1 MSRIG
6 KKPVQIPAG
15 VEVAVNGSH
24 VTVKGP
30 KGQLEL
36 DIYEKLSIEIADG
49 VLTVVRPDD
58 ERETR
63 ARHGLTRALIANMVE
78 GVSEGF
84 TKSLELAGVGYR
96 VQLKGTSLDLSLGY
110 SHPVVYEAPEG
121 ITFEVPDNTH
131 INVKGINKQQV
142 GQVAAEIRS
151 KRPPEPY
158 KGKGIHYVGE
168 HIRRKL
174 GKAAS
179 KGSCFKSSTP
189 SGAGV
194 TDVRSRKHG

>member
-6 KKPVQIPAG
+6 RKPVQIPAG
-15 VEVAVNGSH
+15 VEVTVNGNTC
-24 VTVKGP
+24 VVKGP
-30 KGQLEL
+30 KGTLQQDFHEN
-36 DIYEKLSIEIADG
+36 I
-49 VLTVVRPDD
+49 TVTVEENEVIVDRAND
-58 ERETR
+58 ERESR
-63 ARHGLTRALIANMVE
+63 AQHGLTRALIQNMVT

-96 VQLKGTSLDLSLGY
+96 VHLKGTSLDFSLGY
-110 SHPVVYEAPEG
+110 SHPVVVEAPEG

-142 GQVAAEIRS
+142 GQIAAEIRA

-174 GKAAS
+174 GKAA
-179 KGSCFKSSTP
+179 K
-189 SGAGV
+189 
-194 TDVRSRKHG
+194 

>member
-6 KKPVQIPAG
+6 RKPVQIPAG
-15 VEVAVNGSH
+15 VEVTVNGNSC
-24 VTVKGP
+24 VVKGP
-30 KGQLEL
+30 KGTLQQDFHEN
-36 DIYEKLSIEIADG
+36 I
-49 VLTVVRPDD
+49 TVTVEENEVIVDRAND
-58 ERETR
+58 ERESR
-63 ARHGLTRALIANMVE
+63 AQHGLTRALIQNMVT

-96 VQLKGTSLDLSLGY
+96 VQLKGTSLDFSLGY
-110 SHPVVYEAPEG
+110 SHPVVVEAPEG

-142 GQVAAEIRS
+142 GQIAAEIRA

-174 GKAAS
+174 GKAA
-179 KGSCFKSSTP
+179 K
-189 SGAGV
+189 
-194 TDVRSRKHG
+194 

>member
-6 KKPVQIPAG
+6 RKPVQIPAG
-15 VEVAVNGSH
+15 VEVTVNGNTC
-24 VTVKGP
+24 VVKGP
-30 KGQLEL
+30 KGTLQQDFHEN
-36 DIYEKLSIEIADG
+36 I
-49 VLTVVRPDD
+49 TVTVEENEVIVDRAND
-58 ERETR
+58 ERESR
-63 ARHGLTRALIANMVE
+63 AQHGLTRALIQNMVT

-84 TKSLELAGVGYR
+84 TKFLELAGVGYR
-96 VQLKGTSLDLSLGY
+96 VQLKGTSLDFSLGY
-110 SHPVVYEAPEG
+110 SHPVVVEAPEG

-142 GQVAAEIRS
+142 GQIAAEIRA

-174 GKAAS
+174 GKAA
-179 KGSCFKSSTP
+179 K
-189 SGAGV
+189 
-194 TDVRSRKHG
+194 